1 MRNYRFLW
9 EFSLVND
16 DSNRPQAD
24 SAQKEPARTQAAAG
38 DAYLGDAGTPHVGRA
53 HIWRSRISWRIAL
66 SVFATLIIVQGL
78 VMIFTI
84 QDYKGAIVQALRQVA
99 RTSVI
104 GAVNEDTPEG
114 KSPITRKQANQM
126 FRDTPVEGFA
136 VFDKNG
142 KPLAG
147 FGYQAQI
154 TPDALAGGVAESLH
168 IENGRHLDVIFAPD
182 NLHMPYYIAVRMNA
196 SSIDDMTAAQIR
208 QSVLILL
215 LRSCFVTA
223 VLMLMLGKW
232 LLEPIMLMQG
242 NLLSAAKNP
251 EKPDIRRLEN
261 ESNDEVG
268 LAVRVANDLIRQNAS
283 NLRRLRAQAE
293 DKIHR
298 LAYYD
303 GLTGLPNR
311 TYFIEK
317 LDDAIRH
324 KVVEE
329 DRRLVVM
336 SVDLDHFK
344 DINDTMGHEFGDK
357 LLEAIG
363 KRLVKALPEDAII
376 SRASADEF
384 TIMAVLRPEFPES
397 EALVDRVFSAV
408 SEPVSILQERFQVRV
423 SIGVSQCP
431 DDGMEARQILK
442 NADIAL
448 NRAKEEGRDTVRYYS
463 QDFDLAVQQRFQ
475 LLRDLRA
482 ALDQNQLQLYYHPQ
496 FDLRTGLLIGAE
508 VLLRWWLPDNSRD
521 GGYFVSPAEFIP
533 VAEQSGLIVPIGE
546 WVLRTACKAGKVWQE
561 KGLPPFRIA
570 VNLSGVQFHKADIV
584 SLVAD
589 VLKETKYDPKF
600 LELEVTESVFM
611 ENMQMT
617 IDTLNLLHRQGVE
630 LAVDDF
636 GTGYSSLSY
645 LRQFPIDR
653 LKIDQ
658 SFIRN
663 ALVNQD
669 DRMITK
675 TIINLGHSLNLKV
688 IAEGVETV
696 EHENFLKEEGCD
708 EVQGF
713 KYTKPLPADK
723 FEAFVIDHFRTHAKN
738 SKLAVIEGDRA

>member
-1 MRNYRFLW
+1 MTDR
-9 EFSLVND
+9 
-16 DSNRPQAD
+16 QD
-24 SAQKEPARTQAAAG
+24 SAGAPSGTKDPAVAS
-38 DAYLGDAGTPHVGRA
+38 DAYHAQVAWEGASPTQPKIGRA

-66 SVFATLIIVQGL
+66 TVFATLIIVQGA
-78 VMIFTI
+78 MMFFTI
-84 QDYKGAIVQALRQVA
+84 QTYRGDILNGLRQIA
-99 RTSVI
+99 RTAVI
-104 GAVNEDTPEG
+104 AAINDDAGDQ
-114 KSPITRKQANQM
+114 KSPISAKQARHM
-126 FRDTPVEGFA
+126 FAGTSVEGFS
-136 VFDKNG
+136 VYDKGSRLLSSFGQLATLVPSKDPEERVSALRSPNG
-142 KPLAG
+142 MHLDLL
-147 FGYQAQI
+147 F
-154 TPDALAGGVAESLH
+154 TPDDL
-168 IENGRHLDVIFAPD
+168 NQ
-182 NLHMPYYIAVRMNA
+182 PYYIVARMNA
-196 SSIDDMTAAQIR
+196 SMIDTMTNAQVR
-208 QSVLILL
+208 QLVTLLL
-215 LRSCFVTA
+215 LRACFVTA
-223 VLMLMLGKW
+223 VLMLILGKW
-232 LLEPIMLMQG
+232 LLEPIMLLQD

-251 EKPDIRRLEN
+251 EKPDLKRLES
-261 ESNDEVG
+261 ETRDEVG
-268 LAVRVANDLIRQNAS
+268 IAVRIANDLIRQNAS
-283 NLRRLRAQAE
+283 NLRRLRSQAE

-311 TYFIEK
+311 TYFLEK

-329 DRRLVVM
+329 DRHLVVM

-363 KRLVKALPEDAII
+363 KRLVKALPDDAVI

-384 TIMAVLRPEFPES
+384 TIMAVLRPEYPES

-431 DDGMEARQILK
+431 DDGAEARQIMK

-496 FDLRTGLLIGAE
+496 FDLKTGMLIGAE
-508 VLLRWWLPDNSRD
+508 ALLRWWLPDNSRD

-546 WVLRTACKAGKVWQE
+546 WVLRTACAAGREWQE
-561 KGLPPFRIA
+561 KGLPPFRLA

-584 SLVAD
+584 GLVGE
-589 VLKETKYDPKF
+589 VLQETQMQPHL

-611 ENMQMT
+611 ENMQMA
-617 IDTLNLLHRQGVE
+617 IDTLNLLHRLGVE
-630 LAVDDF
+630 LAIDDF

-675 TIINLGHSLNLKV
+675 TIISLGHSLNLKV

-696 EHENFLKEEGCD
+696 EHEDFLKEEGCD

-723 FEAFVIDHFRTHAKN
+723 FEEFVVEHFREHAKK
-738 SKLAVIEGDRA
+738 SKLSVVEGANKA